1 MSQILAARDDL
12 STAVKATEKVII
24 KPSFGWS
31 ALNLRDL
38 WRYRELV
45 YFLTWRDIKVR
56 YKQSLLG
63 VAWAVLQPLLTMLV
77 FTVIFGRLM
86 GVASDGQQYEL
97 FSFAALLPWTLF
109 SGALSRAS
117 MSLVGSANLLTKIYF
132 PRLVI
137 PVAAVGASLVDFAVS
152 FVFLIGLLLFFG
164 TVPTWNILW
173 LPLLVILAIL
183 SALAVGLWLSAL
195 NVQYRDVQHMIPFIV
210 QLWFYA
216 SPIVYSLKVID
227 KLPDPW
233 WTLYSLN
240 PMVGVVQGFRWAI
253 LGGDPPNQMLFL
265 SAAVVIVLLVSG
277 LFYFRRMEKTFAD
290 TV

>member
-1 MSQILAARDDL
+1 MTSSLAAREGKTLPGDP
-12 STAVKATEKVII
+12 TEKVII
-24 KPSFGWS
+24 RPSRGWS

-45 YFLTWRDIKVR
+45 FFLTWRDVKVR

-86 GVASDGQQYEL
+86 GVSSDGQQYEL

-117 MSLVGSANLLTKIYF
+117 VSLVGSANLLTKIYF

-152 FVFLIGLLLFFG
+152 FVFLIGLLLWFG
-164 TVPTWNILW
+164 TVPTWNMLW
-173 LPLLVILAIL
+173 LPLLVVLAIMT
-183 SALAVGLWLSAL
+183 ALAVGLWLSAL
-195 NVQYRDVQHMIPFIV
+195 NVQYRDVQHMVPFLV

-216 SPIVYSLKVID
+216 SPVVYSLEIID

-253 LGGDPPNQMLFL
+253 LGGEPPNQMLIL
-265 SAAVVIVLLVSG
+265 SVIVVLALLVSG
-277 LFYFRRMEKTFAD
+277 LYYFRRMEKTFAD